1 MTESQRDVH
10 GGEGQQPPVAGGV
23 PGRVPD
29 ASAAEGREDAR
40 AGSEASATSVAGS
53 RATGGPA
60 SGHSLPD
67 DGRVT
72 DRHTLA
78 GVPDAFSRLWNA
90 HRMAYVSKGQEQV
103 KDEHTCP
110 FCAAPSRSD
119 EDSLILHRG
128 ETCFVLLNL
137 YPYNPGHLLIC
148 PYRHVPMYTDITA
161 EETAEMARLTQTAMV
176 ALERVAAPAGYN
188 LGMNQG
194 MVGGAGIAAHLH
206 QHVVP
211 RWSGD
216 GNFLPIIAQ
225 TKNMAQTLGQT
236 WQLLHDAWDEAADEF
251 ARRQGRSSTT
261 ADAPTAPDAAPTA
274 DSTADPA
281 AGSATDQTA
290 APTADQTA
298 ATSSDGA
305 APEASGREG
314 NA

>member
-1 MTESQRDVH
+1 MTDSQQH
-10 GGEGQQPPVAGGV
+10 AQGTGEGHRSGYLGV
-23 PGRVPD
+23 PGQGPD
-29 ASAAEGREDAR
+29 
-40 AGSEASATSVAGS
+40 
-53 RATGGPA
+53 PA
-60 SGHSLPD
+60 DHSLPD

-110 FCAAPSRSD
+110 FCAGPSRSD

-128 ETCFVLLNL
+128 ETCYVLLNL

-176 ALERVAAPAGYN
+176 ALEKAADPAGYN

-236 WQLLHDAWDEAADEF
+236 WEMLHTAWDEAAAEF
-251 ARRQGRSSTT
+251 AERQAESARTET
-261 ADAPTAPDAAPTA
+261 PAPASNP
-274 DSTADPA
+274 
-281 AGSATDQTA
+281 
-290 APTADQTA
+290 
-298 ATSSDGA
+298 GA
-305 APEASGREG
+305 ASGTAGQTQNGPTGTEG
-314 NA
+314 DA

>member
-1 MTESQRDVH
+1 MIRPHHD
-10 GGEGQQPPVAGGV
+10 A
-23 PGRVPD
+23 PD
-29 ASAAEGREDAR
+29 AGRQSPTGAADAPA
-40 AGSEASATSVAGS
+40 AGHG
-53 RATGGPA
+53 
-60 SGHSLPD
+60 LPD
-67 DGRVT
+67 DGRAT
-72 DRHTLA
+72 DQHTLA

-110 FCAAPSRSD
+110 FCAGPSRSD

-148 PYRHVPMYTDITA
+148 PYRHVPLYTDITA
-161 EETAEMARLTQTAMV
+161 EEAAEMARLTQTAMV
-176 ALERVAAPAGYN
+176 ALEKVANPAGYN

-194 MVGGAGIAAHLH
+194 AVGGAGIAAHLH

-236 WQLLHDAWDEAADEF
+236 WELLHTAWDEAAAEF
-251 ARRQGRSSTT
+251 AERQDG
-261 ADAPTAPDAAPTA
+261 DAC
-274 DSTADPA
+274 
-281 AGSATDQTA
+281 
-290 APTADQTA
+290 
-298 ATSSDGA
+298 
-305 APEASGREG
+305 
-314 NA
+314 